1 MRLVLFRHGPAG
13 ERDAA
18 KWPDDAKRPL
28 TAKGVQKTKEA
39 AKGLIK
45 LEKGISLIL
54 TSPLTRAAE
63 TAQVLKDALGD
74 RARIVTLDELSP
86 GGSNRAL
93 IAHLADLPQ
102 GRTVV
107 AVGHEP
113 GLGKLAALLALGSGT
128 TGEIKLKKA
137 GAAALRF
144 EGPARAGAGDL
155 VWLLPRRM
163 LARLGKGRRKKAI
176 KEVT

>member
-13 ERDAA
+13 QRDPA
-18 KWPDDAKRPL
+18 KWPDDGKRPL
-28 TAKGVQKTKEA
+28 TQKGIQKTREA
-39 AKGLIK
+39 AKGLIRV
-45 LEKGISLIL
+45 EGAITLIL
-54 TSPLTRAAE
+54 TSPLVRAAE
-63 TAQVLKDALGD
+63 TAQILKDALGD

-93 IAHLADLPQ
+93 IAHLSELPQ
-102 GRTVV
+102 ARSVV
-107 AVGHEP
+107 LVGHEP

-137 GAAALRF
+137 GACALRF
-144 EGPARAGAGDL
+144 DGAPRAGAGDL

-163 LARLGKGRRKKAI
+163 LARLGKGKKKQV
-176 KEVT
+176 KEAT